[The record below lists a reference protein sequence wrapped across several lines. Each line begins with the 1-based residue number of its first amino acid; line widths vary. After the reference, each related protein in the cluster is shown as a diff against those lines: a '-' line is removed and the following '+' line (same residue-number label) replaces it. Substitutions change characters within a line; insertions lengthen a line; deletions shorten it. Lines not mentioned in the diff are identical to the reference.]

1 MHLYHQRVPLKMRH
15 SKHLIWSDGTYNMVK
30 IQQEMKYDRPSG
42 VDLGPINVV
51 AFTKTFGATGFELTG
66 IEQFSLILQRAR
78 EAESP
83 ILMNLPTDYS
93 DKESLIA
100 FKDPYHGH

>member
-1 MHLYHQRVPLKMRH
+1 
-15 SKHLIWSDGTYNMVK
+15 MVK

-51 AFTKTFGATGFELTG
+51 ALAKAFEATGFELTD

-78 EAESP
+78 
-83 ILMNLPTDYS
+83 
-93 DKESLIA
+93 
-100 FKDPYHGH
+100 